1 MREIKFKAWDKIQKK
16 ILSVTQIVFTEWGK
30 RAGVQVNDDGFRWID
45 WDDAVLMQFTGLL
58 DKNGKEIY
66 EGDIVRVQSQYET
79 DEPVDSAPNTVYFK
93 DGAFRCGFYNMI
105 LGENVCTG
113 KAGNWNMEVI
123 GNIYEN
129 LELVEAK

>member
-1 MREIKFKAWDKIQKK
+1 MREIKFRVWDQ
-16 ILSVTQIVFTEWGK
+16 LLMVME
-30 RAGVQVNDDGFRWID
+30 RALVVYFNNQEVYFIHKGSSQLRGLGNI
-45 WDDAVLMQFTGLL
+45 VLMQFTGLL

-79 DEPVDSAPNTVYFK
+79 DEPIDSAPNKVYFR
-93 DGAFRCGFYNMI
+93 DGAFRCGFHNML

-113 KAGNWNMEVI
+113 KEGNWNMEVI

-129 LELVEAK
+129 LELLEKKS